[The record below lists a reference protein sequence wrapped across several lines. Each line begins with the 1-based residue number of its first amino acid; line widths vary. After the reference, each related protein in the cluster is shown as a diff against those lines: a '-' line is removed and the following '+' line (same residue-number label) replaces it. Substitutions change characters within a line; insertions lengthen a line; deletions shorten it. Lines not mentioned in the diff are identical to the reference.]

1 MLDFAG
7 ASPERRGGLARCCDT
22 HGVAVPRKPLYLE
35 IFTTSLGALLLE
47 ISYTRIF
54 SFKVFYYFTYL
65 IIGLGLLGVGCG
77 GIAVATSARLRRALP
92 ERVIPLAS
100 FGGGLSV
107 LVSYLLIAPIQL
119 NIADKTTGPREI
131 AELVFVA
138 LLLTTSFLAV
148 GIVLSTILSRDPEK
162 AQKLYAA
169 DLLGA
174 ALGCT
179 LAVPLVWTLTPPRTV
194 VLSGLIIAVG
204 GLRLARGTRWLLG
217 VGLASLAVL
226 AVPVATGFGL
236 RDPVVAKSKSYEEFR
251 KDNLVLYSKWS
262 PVFRIDVAKHPFY
275 PGDVF
280 LVFHDGQPGSGIR
293 RFDGT
298 FERFE
303 YLNHD
308 PRALPFAVLP
318 PDPKVLIIGAAGGHE
333 VVASLFFKAGHIT
346 GVELNPA
353 TYGLLT
359 TVFAKLTG
367 YLAENPKVTLLNG
380 DGRWFMKQ
388 AKEKYDLIWFVAP
401 DSYAAMNAATSGAFV
416 LSESYLYTTEMI
428 TESLRHLT
436 DRGLVCTQFG
446 ELAYDRKPN
455 RTTRYL
461 STARAAFAEA
471 GIPDFPDHVMVSS
484 APGFPPFRELAVLLG
499 KSPFTDAQSKA
510 FIDKNQQIQAGTVHY
525 VPGTPP
531 QSTPL
536 SNVIQD
542 SDDELR
548 SFYAK
553 YPYQIGPVRDD
564 APFFWHFARFRDAL
578 SAPVQGSVVDQE
590 DTIAEQ
596 VTVAFLAV
604 VVVLAAVF
612 LLLPLV
618 TIRKAWNEMP
628 HKGAS
633 AVYFAALGL
642 GFMFIEVAVMQKLTL
657 LLGYPTYALSVTL
670 FGLLLSSGI
679 GSYLSSRYEG
689 SRGRLLGM
697 AIGGLTLVV
706 LVAIVA
712 LPSVIDAV
720 VGQALPLRILVAML
734 IIAPAGLCLGI
745 FMPLGLRAVSRIS
758 ERSHEYVAWVW
769 AINGFFSVIASI
781 LSTIL
786 AMIVGFRILLLIA
799 LVIYLI
805 GALALSRL
813 PEAPPRE
820 AA

>member
-1 MLDFAG
+1 M
-7 ASPERRGGLARCCDT
+7 
-22 HGVAVPRKPLYLE
+22 PRKPLYLE

-65 IIGLGLLGVGCG
+65 LIGLGLLGIGCG
-77 GIAVATSARLRRALP
+77 GIAVATSARLRRASP
-92 ERVIPLAS
+92 ERVIPIAS
-100 FGGGLSV
+100 FAGGLSV

-119 NIADKTTGPREI
+119 NIADKTTGPSEI
-131 AELVFVA
+131 AKLVFVA
-138 LLLTTSFLAV
+138 LLLTTSFFAV
-148 GIVLSTILSRDPEK
+148 GVVLSTILSRDPEK

-194 VLSGLIIAVG
+194 ILAGLIIAAG
-204 GLRLARGTRWLLG
+204 GMLLARETRWLLG
-217 VGLASLAVL
+217 VGAAVLAVL
-226 AVPVATGFGL
+226 AVPTATGFGL

-251 KDNLVLYSKWS
+251 RDKLVVYSKWS

-275 PGDVF
+275 PDDLF

-298 FERFE
+298 FDRFQ
-303 YLNHD
+303 YLNRD

-318 PDPKVLIIGAAGGHE
+318 PEPKVLIIGAAGGHE
-333 VVASLFFKAGHIT
+333 VVASLFFKAGHVT

-359 TVFAKLTG
+359 TVYASLTG
-367 YLAENPKVTLLNG
+367 HLAENPKVTLLNG

-388 AKEKYDLIWFVAP
+388 TKDKYDLIWFVAP

-416 LSESYLYTTEMI
+416 LSESYLYTAEMI
-428 TESLRHLT
+428 KESVRHLT
-436 DRGLVCTQFG
+436 DTGLICTQFG

-455 RTTRYL
+455 RTTRYIA
-461 STARAAFAEA
+461 TARAAFEES
-471 GIPDFPDHVMVSS
+471 GISNFPNHLMVSS

-499 KSPFTDAQSKA
+499 KSEFTAEQANRFTAKSR
-510 FIDKNQQIQAGTVHY
+510 QIESGTVHY
-525 VPGTPP
+525 VPGMAPEP
-531 QSTPL
+531 TPL
-536 SNVIQD
+536 SKVIQLPD
-542 SDDELR
+542 AELPAFFA
-548 SFYAK
+548 S
-553 YPYQIGPVRDD
+553 YPYQIDPVRDD
-564 APFFWHFARFRDAL
+564 APFFWHFSRFRDAV

-590 DTIAEQ
+590 DSIAEQ

-604 VVVLAAVF
+604 VVVLAAVL

-618 TIRKAWNEMP
+618 ALRKVWREMP

-633 AVYFAALGL
+633 FVYFSALGV

-670 FGLLLSSGI
+670 FGILLSSGL
-679 GSYLSSRYEG
+679 GSYLSSRYQG
-689 SRGRLLGM
+689 SRGRLLGG
-697 AIGGLTLVV
+697 ALAGLTVVV
-706 LVAIVA
+706 LVSIVA
-712 LPSVIDAV
+712 LPAVIDAF
-720 VGQALPLRILVAML
+720 VGQALALRIFIAMSL
-734 IIAPAGLCLGI
+734 IAPAGLCLGV
-745 FMPLGLRAVSRIS
+745 FMPLGLRTVSRITA
-758 ERSHEYVAWVW
+758 RPNEYVAWVW

-786 AMIVGFRILLLIA
+786 AMVVGFRLLLVVA
-799 LVIYLI
+799 LSIYLI
-805 GALALSRL
+805 GALALLRL
-813 PEAPPRE
+813 PEAPARE
-820 AA
+820 PA